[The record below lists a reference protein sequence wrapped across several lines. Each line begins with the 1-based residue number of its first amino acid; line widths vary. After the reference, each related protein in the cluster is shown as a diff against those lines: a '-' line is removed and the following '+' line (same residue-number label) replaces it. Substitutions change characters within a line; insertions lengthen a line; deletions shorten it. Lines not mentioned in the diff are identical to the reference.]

1 MIIAGIKSLVT
12 GLLPASN
19 AGNWQRV
26 LSSFWIIGGYK
37 QQSLHWH
44 ANHIIAQDRYKIKE
58 FQQRLLGFHFRVL
71 DCIPCLLALWH
82 ACALISLVGSA
93 ISLATE
99 PLIRISTCVRQ
110 RHFMRIRMIDSVR
123 IHFPHFP

>member
-12 GLLPASN
+12 GLLRASN
-19 AGNWQRV
+19 ARNWQRV

-82 ACALISLVGSA
+82 ACALISLVGVCNITGNRA
-93 ISLATE
+93 ADLDFY
-99 PLIRISTCVRQ
+99 LLR
-110 RHFMRIRMIDSVR
+110 
-123 IHFPHFP
+123 FPHFP